1 MLTFF
6 KPSEALCVVITGIKS
21 FLLIGQKPFINWL
34 SFDACHHQR
43 QKKLMVDLH
52 ADVFKP
58 TEALCVVITG
68 IKSFLLIA
76 HKPYIN

>member
-1 MLTFF
+1 M
-6 KPSEALCVVITGIKS
+6 PVITKGK
-21 FLLIGQKPFINWL
+21 
-34 SFDACHHQR
+34 
-43 QKKLMVDLH
+43 KKLMVDLH

-76 HKPYIN
+76 QKPYINWPPFDAFRHQRQKS